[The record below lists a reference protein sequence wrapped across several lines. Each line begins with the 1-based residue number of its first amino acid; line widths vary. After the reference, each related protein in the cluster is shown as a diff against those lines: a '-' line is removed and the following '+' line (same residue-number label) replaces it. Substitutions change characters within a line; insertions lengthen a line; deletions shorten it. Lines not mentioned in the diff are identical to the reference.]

1 MVVFWNC
8 CNLCFCS
15 WDAVFNGFNDGIYG
29 FYDEGVNDGIIK
41 KINEM
46 IIYRMCVVVEDISVC
61 GWCDVWGFM
70 LKVILFYFVFFGCFI
85 IGFFIIGFM
94 GFIIGF
100 IGGRILIIK
109 I

>member
-70 LKVILFYFVFFGCFI
+70 LKVILFYFVFLIGVCVDRGENVYFI
-85 IGFFIIGFM
+85 YVLYVVKWCVIG
-94 GFIIGF
+94 
-100 IGGRILIIK
+100 
-109 I
+109 

>member
-70 LKVILFYFVFFGCFI
+70 LKVILFYCVFLI
-85 IGFFIIGFM
+85 VEYVLIGEKM
-94 GFIIGF
+94 Y
-100 IGGRILIIK
+100 ILYMFYM
-109 I
+109 

>member
-1 MVVFWNC
+1 M
-8 CNLCFCS
+8 CFCS

-46 IIYRMCVVVEDISVC
+46 IIYRMCVVVEDISMC
-61 GWCDVWGFM
+61 GWCD
-70 LKVILFYFVFFGCFI
+70 YFIGFFGCFI